1 MPKCYSEEERAQI
14 IKRLKEEAAKCLNQ
28 YGIRR
33 TTVDELVKRAKI
45 PKGTFYLFYPSK
57 EALLFEVILEFHEQ
71 IEQHMMKSLSSLNA
85 ETLTSH
91 QLTDA
96 IFQVFKA
103 AEEMPILKMI
113 QSDEIKILA
122 RKLPP
127 ETLEAHL
134 NHDHSVLE
142 QIFAKLPVNP
152 DIETSVYSAAFRNI
166 YFATLHKNELG
177 EQHYDEALWLLING
191 VVLQM
196 LN

>member
-1 MPKCYSEEERAQI
+1 MPKCYSEEERSQI

-45 PKGTFYLFYPSK
+45 PKGTFYLFYSSK
-57 EALLFEVILEFHEQ
+57 EALLFDVILEFHEQ

-127 ETLEAHL
+127 ETLKAHL

-142 QIFAKLPVNP
+142 QIFAELPVNP

>member
-1 MPKCYSEEERAQI
+1 MPKCYSEQERAHI

-45 PKGTFYLFYPSK
+45 PKGTFYLFYSSK

-142 QIFAKLPVNP
+142 QIFAKLPVSS

-191 VVLQM
+191 IVLQM

>member
-71 IEQHMMKSLSSLNA
+71 IEQHMMKSLSSLDA

-91 QLTDA
+91 KLTDA

-127 ETLEAHL
+127 ETLKAHL
-134 NHDHSVLE
+134 SHDHSVLE
-142 QIFAKLPVNP
+142 QIFAELPVNP

-191 VVLQM
+191 IVLQM

>member
-142 QIFAKLPVNP
+142 QIFAELPVNP

>member
-1 MPKCYSEEERAQI
+1 MPKCYSEQERAHI

-45 PKGTFYLFYPSK
+45 PKGTFYLFYSSK

-85 ETLTSH
+85 EALTSH

-191 VVLQM
+191 IVLQM

>member
-103 AEEMPILKMI
+103 AEGMPILKMI

-142 QIFAKLPVNP
+142 QIFAELPVNP